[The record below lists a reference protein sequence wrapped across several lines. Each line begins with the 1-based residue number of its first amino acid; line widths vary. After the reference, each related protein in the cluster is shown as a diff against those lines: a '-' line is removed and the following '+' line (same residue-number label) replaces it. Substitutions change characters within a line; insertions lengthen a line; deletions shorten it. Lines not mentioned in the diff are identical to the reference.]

1 MKIGFIII
9 CRYNSSR
16 LPGKILMEIKGKTIL
31 QYIID
36 RLSIVVPQNN
46 IVIAT
51 SNQQSDNPIAEYCE
65 KNNLNVFRGSLD
77 NVALRFL
84 NCGQKNN
91 FDFITR
97 INGDNLFVD
106 VEVLQRM
113 IKFAQT
119 NKHDFVSNV
128 KDRTF
133 PKGMSVEIVRT
144 NHYKEMYLNFSDAG
158 HFEHVTS
165 YLYQNDIDKN
175 YYYFYNDVCP
185 KSAGIQLAIDSKE
198 DLNFAKKI
206 VGKFVK
212 NHTEYGLKEIF
223 KIVEDINE

>member
-9 CRYNSSR
+9 CRFNSTR
-16 LPGKILMEIKGKTIL
+16 LPGKILMEIKGKSIL

-36 RLSIVVPQNN
+36 RLSLVVPNNN

-65 KNNLNVFRGSLD
+65 ENNINIFRGSLD

-84 NCGQKNN
+84 NCATYYH
-91 FDFITR
+91 FDFVAR

-106 VEVLQRM
+106 TESLKRM

-119 NKHDFVSNV
+119 NNYDFVSNV
-128 KDRTF
+128 KNRTF
-133 PKGMSVEIVRT
+133 PKGMSIEIVRT
-144 NHYKEMYLNFSDAG
+144 EHYKEMYSKFNNEG

-165 YLYQNDIDKN
+165 YLYQNDTGKD
-175 YYYFYNDVCP
+175 YYYFYNVICP
-185 KSAGIQLAIDSKE
+185 ETAGIQLAIDNKE
-198 DLNFAKKI
+198 DFEFATKI
-206 VGKFVK
+206 IGTFVK

-223 KIVEDINE
+223 NIIKKIND

>member
-1 MKIGFIII
+1 MKIGFVII

-16 LPGKILMEIKGKTIL
+16 LPGKILMEINGKSIL
-31 QYIID
+31 QYIIE
-36 RLSIVVPQNN
+36 RLSLVVPENN
-46 IVIAT
+46 IVVAT
-51 SNQQSDNPIAEYCE
+51 SEEKTDNPIAEYCV
-65 KNNLNVFRGSLD
+65 KNKINVFRGSLD

-84 NCGQKNN
+84 NCGKRNK

-119 NKHDFVSNV
+119 NKYDFVSNV

-144 NHYKEMYLNFSDAG
+144 KHYEEMYSKFNNDG
-158 HFEHVTS
+158 HFEHVTQ
-165 YLYQNDIDKN
+165 YLYQNDKNKN
-175 YYYFYNDVCP
+175 YYYFYNTIC
-185 KSAGIQLAIDSKE
+185 SETAGIQLAIDNKG
-198 DLNFAKKI
+198 DLDFAKKI
-206 VGKFVK
+206 VSRFEK

-223 KIVEDINE
+223 KIIKEINE